1 MAPGSS
7 AGAPHR
13 SAVPRVHAD
22 CERVLLNGPVV
33 TLRRGSLRAVRDA
46 RGRPCRLRVTVNG
59 RPVPSRRTVA
69 VQRPATVRVKAV
81 GGGERCYEYLP
92 PGGTFRL
99 V

>member
-1 MAPGSS
+1 
-7 AGAPHR
+7 
-13 SAVPRVHAD
+13 
-22 CERVLLNGPVV
+22 
-33 TLRRGSLRAVRDA
+33 
-46 RGRPCRLRVTVNG
+46 
-59 RPVPSRRTVA
+59 VA